1 MPLPR
6 ALDQLEHQ
14 WGMRCAGALLDLPS
28 TGATVL
34 RWTRTTV
41 DPFEFSIVSPPDLL
55 LLTMVLQP
63 MRACSHV
70 DDREVWAGPIRGGSI
85 RLIQPRAD
93 KQVGFSSSS
102 PFDLLHIHFPL
113 SGLKTAARRFGI
125 EFNGFQEYGGP
136 LYRPDD
142 IGQLLGTQF
151 VGALSH
157 AGSAGRMYAD
167 GIAQSLVAHLLRNYE
182 QVTSRAQRTVADHEG
197 LQAAFAH
204 VEQHP
209 HETLGVARL
218 ARIAGMSEFHFARQF
233 KQRYGV
239 TPHAHLIASRLRLAK
254 TDLAFSDRN
263 ILQIAM
269 DCGFS
274 DSSHFARLFRKAE
287 GVTPLGYRQAQ
298 QQRA

>member
-6 ALDQLEHQ
+6 ALDHLEHA
-14 WGMRCAGALLDLPS
+14 WGMRCAGALVDLPA
-28 TGATVL
+28 TGASIL
-34 RWTRTTV
+34 RWTRTTAS
-41 DPFEFSIVSPPDLL
+41 PFEFSMVSPPDLL

-63 MRACSHV
+63 MQACSHI
-70 DDREVWAGPIRGGSI
+70 DDQEVWTGPIRGGSV
-85 RLIQPRAD
+85 RLIQTNAD
-93 KQVGFSSSS
+93 KRAGFSTSS
-102 PFDLLHIHFPL
+102 PFDLLHIHLPL

-125 EFNGFQEYGGP
+125 EFNGFQEGVGP

-142 IGQLLGTQF
+142 IGRLLGTQF
-151 VGALSH
+151 VGALSD

-182 QVTSRAQRTVADHEG
+182 QVTGRAQRAVAEHEG
-197 LQAAFAH
+197 LQAAFTH
-204 VEQHP
+204 VERHP
-209 HETLGVARL
+209 NETLGVARL

-239 TPHAHLIASRLRLAK
+239 TPHAHLTASRLRLAK
-254 TDLAFSDRN
+254 ADLAFSDKN

-298 QQRA
+298 QRRA

>member
-1 MPLPR
+1 MPLAELATASDFLRPLISMPLPR
-6 ALDQLEHQ
+6 ALDHLEHA
-14 WGMRCAGALLDLPS
+14 WGMRSAGALVDLPA
-28 TGATVL
+28 TGASIL
-34 RWTRTTV
+34 RWTRTTAG
-41 DPFEFSIVSPPDLL
+41 PFEFSMVSPPDLL

-63 MRACSHV
+63 MQACSHV
-70 DDREVWAGPIRGGSI
+70 DEQEVWTGPIRGGSI
-85 RLIQPRAD
+85 RLIQTSAD
-93 KQVGFSSSS
+93 KRAGFSTSS

-136 LYRPDD
+136 LYR
-142 IGQLLGTQF
+142 
-151 VGALSH
+151 
-157 AGSAGRMYAD
+157 AD

-182 QVTSRAQRTVADHEG
+182 QVTSRAQRTVAEHDG
-197 LQAAFAH
+197 LQAAFVH
-204 VEQHP
+204 VERHP
-209 HETLGVARL
+209 GETIGVARL

-239 TPHAHLIASRLRLAK
+239 TPHAHLTAARLRLARA
-254 TDLAFSDRN
+254 DLAFSDKN

-298 QQRA
+298 QHA